1 MFHKLAYTKRL
12 TIYIRFMKYI
22 KLLNPL
28 PVMYVLFFYSF
39 QAPGLAHQS
48 ASHRVFHKHDCEN
61 ISLLKDKASG
71 HSV

>member
-28 PVMYVLFFYSF
+28 PVMYVLFFTVSKHL
-39 QAPGLAHQS
+39 GWHT
-48 ASHRVFHKHDCEN
+48 RVPAIEYF
-61 ISLLKDKASG
+61 ISMAVRT
-71 HSV
+71 SVY